1 MDSFTTQDSTYYS
14 TAPFNWL
21 TDTNLYNVTPNNLNP
36 GLFLRNDNPTTN
48 RIDQESTLV
57 GLDNVIGKCET
68 VDVTSLTKAKELST
82 GLQKVYDV
90 APLQNNTSSQLFLN
104 NTRLIPEDSVT
115 EKSFDRFTPLLHNP
129 QVPCN
134 IIANGERG
142 GSWSRNDF
150 KDNYTCPV
158 FETRGNK

>member
-48 RIDQESTLV
+48 RIDQESTFV

-68 VDVTSLTKAKELST
+68 VDVTSLTLKGQVDQIVLMAGDADFVPAAKID
-82 GLQKVYDV
+82 K
-90 APLQNNTSSQLFLN
+90 LN
-104 NTRLIPEDSVT
+104 
-115 EKSFDRFTPLLHNP
+115 
-129 QVPCN
+129 
-134 IIANGERG
+134 
-142 GSWSRNDF
+142 
-150 KDNYTCPV
+150 
-158 FETRGNK
+158 